1 MQHNGIM
8 VYALA
13 GRTNHF
19 GLRTALRARARGLL
33 DDVVRNLSVAAKSK
47 KVF

>member
-1 MQHNGIM
+1 M

-13 GRTNHF
+13 GRTNDF
-19 GLRTALRARARGLL
+19 GLRTALRACARGLL
-33 DDVVRNLSVAAKSK
+33 DDVVRNATLSVAAKSK